1 MSTRFAIATAV
12 ALALPIAA
20 GSIASAQHMIPK
32 GAKPAPTS
40 DAPNVASPRD
50 YGVTEN
56 DRRVSRDPMLVGAFV
71 YSQRC
76 SVCHAKTA
84 DGQQKYGPH
93 LEGIIGRKAGVTEWP
108 RHTAALNAS
117 DVVWDEAALDALLQN
132 PEKMM
137 PGVQMDVVIRFKRS
151 RAALIH
157 YLKSL

>member
-1 MSTRFAIATAV
+1 MSSRFAIAAAV

-20 GSIASAQHMIPK
+20 GSIASAQHLVPGGAGPARPSGSPNIP
-32 GAKPAPTS
+32 
-40 DAPNVASPRD
+40 SPKD

-56 DRRVSRDPMLVGAFV
+56 DRRISTDPMLVGEFV

-93 LEGIIGRKAGVTEWP
+93 LEGILGRKAGATEWP
-108 RHTAALNAS
+108 KQTSALNTS
-117 DVVWDEAALDALLQN
+117 DVVWDEAALDALLQD
-132 PEKMM
+132 PDKMM
-137 PGVQMDVVIRFKRS
+137 PGVQMDVVVRFKRS
-151 RAALIH
+151 RKALIH